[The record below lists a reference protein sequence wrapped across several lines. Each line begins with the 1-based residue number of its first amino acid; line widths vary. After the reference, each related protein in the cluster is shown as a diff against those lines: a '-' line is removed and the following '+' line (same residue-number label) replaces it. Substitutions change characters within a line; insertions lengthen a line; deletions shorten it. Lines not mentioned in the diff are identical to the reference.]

1 MGVNVMHLANLTQFF
16 QWMILKSGQ
25 TPESGPDRRP
35 TATLFN
41 GTIPEFRWSQLQAG
55 HQGVA

>member
-25 TPESGPDRRP
+25 TPSERP
-35 TATLFN
+35 
-41 GTIPEFRWSQLQAG
+41 
-55 HQGVA
+55 